1 VIKHPRDV
9 VNEGDELELKII
21 RIEPERRRLGLSLKQ
36 TLDGSEVEAV
46 DESEDSGADDSD
58 FGDIFEDND

>member
-1 VIKHPRDV
+1 
-9 VNEGDELELKII
+9 LKII